1 LIGSPNEAATVSS
14 DDIARIRYAVIG
26 DDAVLEGSFGPRRL
40 VYADY
45 TASGR
50 GLSFIEDYI
59 RQRVLPLYANTHTEA
74 SATGLR
80 GGLSV
85 HPRGRPSA
93 RRPRLEAVAAVRV
106 RSRQRALASRNGR
119 PTPSLADAAVP
130 RVTCEPEHALARHLD
145 EARQIV
151 RAMEASRPR
160 ASMPDPVVSPEF
172 ERFRWFAMPGEA
184 HARLH
189 ANPPD
194 IRVVET

>member
-1 LIGSPNEAATVSS
+1 MSWTHRRYRVRPLRTRLIGSPNEAATVSS

-26 DDAVLEGSFGPRRL
+26 DDAVLEGPFGPRRL

-50 GLSFIEDYI
+50 GLSFIEDHI

-85 HPRGRPSA
+85 HPRGGPSA

-106 RSRQRALASRNGR
+106 RSRQRALASPQR
-119 PTPSLADAAVP
+119 AA
-130 RVTCEPEHALARHLD
+130 R
-145 EARQIV
+145 
-151 RAMEASRPR
+151 RPR
-160 ASMPDPVVSPEF
+160 SRTRPSRA
-172 ERFRWFAMPGEA
+172 
-184 HARLH
+184 
-189 ANPPD
+189 
-194 IRVVET
+194 

>member
-1 LIGSPNEAATVSS
+1 
-14 DDIARIRYAVIG
+14 
-26 DDAVLEGSFGPRRL
+26 
-40 VYADY
+40 
-45 TASGR
+45 
-50 GLSFIEDYI
+50 
-59 RQRVLPLYANTHTEA
+59 
-74 SATGLR
+74 
-80 GGLSV
+80 
-85 HPRGRPSA
+85 
-93 RRPRLEAVAAVRV
+93 
-106 RSRQRALASRNGR
+106 
-119 PTPSLADAAVP
+119 
-130 RVTCEPEHALARHLD
+130 VTCEPEHALARHLD